1 MNIETIMEAWKP
13 REKNEEAG
21 IAWWNGNA
29 EKFSEM
35 ELPTVENSIG
45 MRIIEREKMVKNS
58 CTVLDV
64 GCGGGRFAFALE
76 ALGAEVTATDFSPRM
91 ISEAQKQQIKRN
103 SRVKF
108 SVDNWHTLNL
118 AQKNWEDKF
127 DLVLA
132 NMTPAV
138 ISADTF
144 LKLSDASRNWVL
156 MVKPT
161 RRTNSILDE
170 LNKLVGADRDTESL
184 DETLA
189 YAFDLLWFKGYCPR
203 LEYEEEVWKNDLPL
217 EEAIEE
223 YSLRIASV
231 HDLSA
236 ENESTIQ
243 TYLKRVAVDGI
254 VHETT
259 NTTIAAM
266 YWQVRPTK
274 NQTKELRL

>member
-1 MNIETIMEAWKP
+1 MEAWKP